1 MEENNNVTI
10 QNIYQKRYRLK
21 NRYLPSAGELD
32 WPLFLT
38 IVRVVKPKIKTDQEL
53 TETALLKR
61 YSPTTA
67 ILVDKAGTIRY
78 IYGETRFYLET
89 KQGYSGVSANNVLKL
104 ARNRL
109 RRDLNISLHKAI
121 TKHQMVSSP
130 NLSLKMDNQTMIVK
144 LMILPLLKKTSID
157 QSEDLYL
164 IVFEEKNNQINRQLM
179 SAEEEFKQKGIT
191 LELAAKIDELHSREM
206 ELTKINK
213 ALEDAKIDFETIKA
227 ELEISRIKLRSVKE
241 NIFESET
248 EHKKVRENIKLSNQE
263 LQVLTDKLTES
274 RNELEEIRPIQKKSN
289 QELTPVGHELKTIK
303 SELLIANQELNERK
317 EELEKLNHDF
327 TKPIQDL
334 KSVNYPEL
342 TDDEVEFSTFGVEN
356 YESMISDE
364 EQNSEKE
371 TFRLNQNSM
380 PSTENKPVNNVL
392 VFKDALDFQ
401 DAANHGFRHDNDIIS
416 VRIPEGVEVL
426 KRSMFYKCTQ
436 LEEVIFPE
444 SLKHIEDFAF
454 YGCEKLMSAKL
465 NQCFVL
471 ETIGTSAFE
480 GCRSLKEL
488 VIPDS
493 VVEIEEASFLGCQ
506 GIITVNFPGDSQL
519 EIIGSHVF
527 KDCVRLEKI
536 TLPDHLKHIGI
547 SCFYNCHNLT
557 EVLLPKELETV
568 GEYAFWGCDSL
579 IKISV
584 INKKLQKQPGFNIG
598 FPEGISL

>member
-1 MEENNNVTI
+1 MEINNVTI
-10 QNIYQKRYRLK
+10 RNISQKRYLLK
-21 NRYLPSAGELD
+21 NRYLPSAGDLD

-38 IVRVVKPKIKTDQEL
+38 VVRVVKPKIKTDQEL
-53 TETALLKR
+53 TEMTLLKR
-61 YSPTTA
+61 YSPAAA
-67 ILVDKAGTIRY
+67 ILVDEAGTIRY

-89 KQGYSGVSANNVLKL
+89 KQSYSGVSVNNVLKL

-121 TKHQMVSSP
+121 TKQVVVSSSD
-130 NLSLKMDNQTMIVK
+130 LSLKMNDQTMIVK
-144 LMILPLLKKTSID
+144 LTILPLLKKNLIG
-157 QSEDLYL
+157 QSDDLYL
-164 IVFEEKNNQINRQLM
+164 IVFEKKNNQINQQSM
-179 SAEEEFKQKGIT
+179 IAEEAFKQKEVT
-191 LELAAKIDELHSREM
+191 LELTAKTNELHSREM
-206 ELTKINK
+206 ELAKINK
-213 ALEDAKIDFETIKA
+213 DLDDAKIDFETVKS
-227 ELEISRIKLRSVKE
+227 ELETSRIKLRSVKE

-248 EHKKVRENIKLSNQE
+248 EHKKINENIKLSNQE
-263 LQVLTDKLTES
+263 LQILTDKLTES
-274 RNELEEIRPIQKKSN
+274 RNELEKIKPIQEKSN
-289 QELTPVGHELKTIK
+289 QELTPIGHELKTIK

-317 EELEKLNHDF
+317 EELEKLNQDF
-327 TKPIQDL
+327 TKPTQDL
-334 KSVNYPEL
+334 NPTDYLKL
-342 TDDEVEFSTFGVEN
+342 TDDEVDFSTFGVDN
-356 YESMISDE
+356 YGSVILDE
-364 EQNSEKE
+364 EQNFEKE
-371 TFRLNQNSM
+371 TTPLNQNLM
-380 PSTENKPVNNVL
+380 PSTETKLANNVL

-401 DAANHGFRHDNDIIS
+401 EAASHGFRHDNDIIS
-416 VRIPEGVEVL
+416 VRIPEGVEIL
-426 KRSMFYKCTQ
+426 KRSMFYKCSQ

-454 YGCEKLMSAKL
+454 YGCEKLISAKL

-506 GIITVNFPGDSQL
+506 GLITVNFPGNSQL

-536 TLPDHLKHIGI
+536 ALPDHLKHIGI

-557 EVLLPKELETV
+557 EILLPKELETV

-584 INKKLQKQPGFNIG
+584 INKKIQKQPGFNIG
-598 FPEGISL
+598 FPEGINL